1 MKKQE
6 AVLSVPW
13 GYDRMEKLPFS
24 RLADV
29 VRDFFRYT
37 DIEGHYREYSVL
49 RFRFG
54 LDSSPQLTLDE
65 IGVILDVSKQRVG
78 QLEQKVLVELGTFL
92 REGRH
97 EKRRLVASEPL
108 ETKLAELRASLK
120 RNAFPLTEHGVYE
133 RVKRGFSAVN
143 TSLPLLRLLLR
154 AQGFREV
161 DLLPGKKQETRLWVT
176 DEEHDQRIIEATSCV
191 FKSLCSLVLPAPFHA
206 VKLSVNR
213 QREPK
218 DRFKDKELRKAIQ
231 LCPGIETVADS
242 SFQVSFECLR
252 NVQDKAYRILHEEGE
267 PLGVRE
273 LTRMITKRT
282 FEAGDPQPASA
293 HYVGNRLSCDDRFVA
308 IGRLQWALSEWDVDT
323 RTIIKLMEA
332 AFHTAGEPVS
342 LGDIWDFVR
351 ASRTVERSSIIW
363 YLTTGDRFVKL
374 PSGLYTLPEWVSLKA
389 AASSEIVDELRVS
402 RESLARA
409 ATQAFHKLN
418 VLEMPLTDLA
428 KEVGKRIHLLTI
440 GDPLCT
446 RLERLPTLTVTRQLV
461 GGRLRRIASI
471 SARSKKA
478 NAERASRR
486 SRFTKRALIQNA
498 VREILR
504 KKKDLTM
511 PMRELR
517 KAVVLELSCPKASV
531 YSAISDMDDVSKTA
545 NAETGYMECALQ
557 DAAQPFQA
565 IVGSIEQTDIQ
576 FELRRALGLL
586 HVDTVDLALF
596 QLGKLFENTLR
607 RYMLAVRREGR
618 VPVSDKD
625 LAKLS
630 RMITWCGKAGIIRD
644 ETALHF
650 LRIKRNERTHDEI
663 PSLEE
668 RQALLANAPSMVRFY
683 LDYIRL
689 ISNRLAGMD
698 SSV

>member
-6 AVLSVPW
+6 VVLSVSW
-13 GYDRMEKLPFS
+13 DHDEMEKLPFS
-24 RLADV
+24 HLADV

-37 DIEGHYREYSVL
+37 DIEGHYREYSVI

-65 IGVILDVSKQRVG
+65 IGIILDVSKQRVG
-78 QLEQKVLVELGTFL
+78 QLEQKALIELGTLL

-97 EKRRLVASEPL
+97 DKRCVVAAEPL
-108 ETKLAELRASLK
+108 ETKLTELRASLN
-120 RNAFPLTEHGVYE
+120 RNAFPLTEHGVCE
-133 RVKRGFSAVN
+133 RVERGFSAVN
-143 TSLPLLRLLLR
+143 ASLPLLRLLLR

-161 DLLPGKKQETRLWVT
+161 DLLPGTKQETRLWVT
-176 DEEHDQRIIEATSCV
+176 DEEHDQRIIKATSCV
-191 FKSLCSLVLPAPFHA
+191 FNSLCSLVLPAPFHA

-242 SFQVSFECLR
+242 SFQVSFECRR
-252 NVQDKAYRILHEEGE
+252 NVRDKAYRILHEEGE

-282 FEAGDPQPASA
+282 FEAGDPRPASA
-293 HYVGNRLSCDDRFVA
+293 AYVGNRLSSDDRFVA
-308 IGRLQWALSEWDVDT
+308 IGRSQWALSEWDVDT
-323 RTIIKLMEA
+323 RTIIELMEA

-342 LGDIWDFVR
+342 LRDIWDFVR
-351 ASRTVERSSIIW
+351 ASRTVKRSSIIW
-363 YLTTGDRFVKL
+363 YLRGNRFVKL

-389 AASSEIVDELRVS
+389 PASSEIVDELRVS
-402 RESLARA
+402 RERLAQT
-409 ATQAFHKLN
+409 ATEAFHKLN

-440 GDPLCT
+440 GDPLCA

-461 GGRLRRIASI
+461 GGRLRRIASM

-478 NAERASRR
+478 NAERASAR

-517 KAVVLELSCPKASV
+517 NAVVLELNCPKASV
-531 YSAISDMDDVSKTA
+531 YSAISNMDDVSKTA
-545 NAETGYMECALQ
+545 NAETGYMKCRLQ
-557 DAAQPFQA
+557 DATQPFQTT
-565 IVGSIEQTDIQ
+565 VSSISQTDIQ
-576 FELRRALGLL
+576 SELRRALGLL

-607 RYMLAVRREGR
+607 RYMLAVRREGSF
-618 VPVSDKD
+618 PVSDKN
-625 LAKLS
+625 LSKLS
-630 RMITWCGKAGIIRD
+630 RMITWCGEVGIIKD

-668 RQALLANAPSMVRFY
+668 RQALLANAQSMVGFY

-689 ISNRLAGMD
+689 ISNLLASMNSG
-698 SSV
+698 V